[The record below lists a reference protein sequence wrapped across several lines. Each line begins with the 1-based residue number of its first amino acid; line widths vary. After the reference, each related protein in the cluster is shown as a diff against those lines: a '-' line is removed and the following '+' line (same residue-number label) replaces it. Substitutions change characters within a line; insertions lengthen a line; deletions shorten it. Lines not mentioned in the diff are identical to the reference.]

1 MIMFSVVRNICETNK
16 NEESEQKLWLW
27 VHSLFRRIMF
37 TTLVLQWCIGLVD
50 SDFLN
55 CRALVDNFVVHRWQ
69 KWVNYIIAII
79 FSEPFCGD
87 NQSLPNWDTTV
98 YIQVHN
104 NYCRCSVSFISI
116 SLGWIGAY
124 LWRLDNKLPRKFCM
138 VSKNSV
144 RL

>member
-69 KWVNYIIAII
+69 KWVNYIRII
-79 FSEPFCGD
+79 FSELFCGD
-87 NQSLPNWDTTV
+87 IQSLPNWDTTCIHNYGIPLLV
-98 YIQVHN
+98 YL
-104 NYCRCSVSFISI
+104 SFISI

-138 VSKNSV
+138 VSKDSV